1 MSATTEEGPMSV
13 FTIFNHGTNASR
25 DGEGELVAEFG
36 RLAVGTEY
44 RNFLICDGPGSE
56 PRTSV
61 TPGQFNPFTRDKR
74 PKSIFG
80 KKEMGHTHI
89 NAPLTG
95 SITGAGWDD
104 NVIHAIATIAELVPE
119 PTTINMLGWSRGA
132 VTCTKMAFKL
142 REVFPQIPVN
152 IFAVDP
158 VAGIGNKGDKDAS
171 TIRGNVHNYL
181 AVLSMHETRGFFKP
195 QDIKR
200 VTFTNQITNAIYL
213 PFPGNHAG
221 QVNLDKSVKRD
232 LGEAAQMV
240 WFLAMMFLEHFG
252 TTFESQPSPHYDNRE
267 QCNLYAKMQIKM
279 PAYKKTSPGL
289 SGAPMGGRNTRDF
302 VNHRMDQYVKYS
314 EFFINE
320 HHRRIFKRTFPRL
333 YAWVFENQGNDAQ
346 GVTQE
351 YNTTLYFNALNQ
363 TLLDIGFVTG
373 KPPNTP
379 TLIPIR
385 GSGRQA
391 VTILDQ
397 QLGAGMSAMGFYV

>member
-1 MSATTEEGPMSV
+1 MSAATQEGPMSV
-13 FTIFNHGTNASR
+13 FTIFNCGTAASR
-25 DGEGELVAEFG
+25 DKDGEIVAEFG
-36 RLAVGTEY
+36 RLALGSEY
-44 RNFLICDGPGSE
+44 KDFLICDGPGSN

-61 TPGQFNPFTRDKR
+61 APGQFNPFTRDKQ

-80 KKEMGHTHI
+80 KKEMGHTHA
-89 NAPLTG
+89 NWQLTG
-95 SITGAGWDD
+95 KVTGAGWDD

-142 REVFPQIPVN
+142 REIFPQIPVN
-152 IFAVDP
+152 IFAADP
-158 VAGIGNKGDKDAS
+158 VAGIGNKGDVDAS
-171 TIRGNVHNYL
+171 TIRGNVRNYL

-200 VTFTNQITNAIYL
+200 VTFTNPGTNAIYL

-221 QVNLDKSVKRD
+221 QVNLDRSVMKD
-232 LGEAAQMV
+232 LGESAQMV

-252 TTFESQPSPHYDNRE
+252 STFTSQPSPHYDGKE
-267 QCNLYAKMQIKM
+267 QCNLYAKMEIKM
-279 PAYKKTSPGL
+279 PGYKKTSPGL
-289 SGAPMGGRNTRDF
+289 GGALLGGRNTRDF
-302 VNHRMDQYVKYS
+302 VNRRMDQYVKYS
-314 EFFINE
+314 HFFINE
-320 HHRRIFKRTFPRL
+320 HHRRIFKRTFPQL
-333 YAWVFENQGNDAQ
+333 YAWVFEDQGIDPKGVAQ
-346 GVTQE
+346 EFTM
-351 YNTTLYFNALNQ
+351 TLHYTALNQ
-363 TLLDIGFVTG
+363 TLVDIGCVAG

-385 GSGRQA
+385 GSGRKA